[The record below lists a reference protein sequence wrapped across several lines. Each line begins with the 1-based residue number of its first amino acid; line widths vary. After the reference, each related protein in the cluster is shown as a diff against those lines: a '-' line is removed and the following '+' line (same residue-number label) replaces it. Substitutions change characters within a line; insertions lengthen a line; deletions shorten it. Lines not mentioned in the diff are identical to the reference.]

1 MRHLAALS
9 DVEFERLVADL
20 LAAETGN
27 RYERFGAG
35 RDGGID
41 LRHTSE
47 GTTEIVQCKHYV
59 RSSFSQ
65 LWSAAKGE
73 PAKLR
78 RLDPAPGSYR
88 FVTSQSLT
96 VEKKRK
102 LMVALDGWVEEPG
115 LIWGAETIEDLL
127 NAHPEIERS
136 HVKLWLA
143 SSAQLE
149 RLLNAAT
156 QNRSNDLIERVT
168 YALPRYVHTGRFH
181 DAREMLEK
189 EGVCLIAGE
198 PGIGKTTLAQM
209 LLLDSAGR
217 GFDALHVSQD
227 ISEAWE
233 ALADRPQA
241 FYYDDFLG
249 RVGLGLG
256 KNEDQRL
263 VDLIARA
270 HRNPNQTRLIL
281 TTREYILRGAV
292 QLYETF
298 DRAELNHRRFLLALP
313 DYSRY
318 ERGLVLYNH
327 LYHSEVMKERWIAE
341 IVDSEAYIKIV
352 DHKNYS
358 PRLVEFITG
367 HTKPRELERIDGDWL
382 KFAFESLDHPE
393 EIWKRAF
400 EVDLTELQQAMV
412 LCLVSFGGPVG
423 VDDLRVAVRGHCAAA
438 GLSFSDSEF
447 DRSLDVLELSFLSFG
462 SAGKTPTVDV
472 ANPSISD
479 FVLNRLSFEPRLLA
493 SLLDGA
499 TYFIQPLQL
508 IEVAGK
514 GSSAAIEQRLSDLLR
529 EERERMT
536 RSLIRTFESPEAGVQ
551 GNSWQEPDL
560 ETRLRVVIAVSEGA
574 LPADGARWLERVVER
589 LADRWGKG
597 KPEGRSSVVVYEAC
611 LPLISDRVAK
621 RLALGLKR
629 GLRRSPMS
637 IDDFEALW
645 MLRELT
651 PDAVDADEWQRLVTG
666 YEEFTYALLL
676 RGTLDD
682 GAINDVVR
690 VAARLNA
697 KVDEVTLREAR
708 LKANRR
714 SERQAK
720 EYEKRQRRE
729 WKETP
734 RAVKSRTGT
743 LETWYDHET
752 ILQTES
758 RRKLREVFQRLK
770 PGRHGAS

>member
-1 MRHLAALS
+1 MRQLAALS

-20 LAAETGN
+20 LTAETGE
-27 RYERFGAG
+27 RYERFGVG
-35 RDGGID
+35 PDGGVD
-41 LRHTSE
+41 LRLTSE
-47 GTTEIVQCKHYV
+47 GATEIVQCKHYV

-65 LWSAAKGE
+65 LRTAAKDE
-73 PAKLR
+73 AAKLR
-78 RLDPAPGSYR
+78 RLDPAPDSYR

-96 VEKKRK
+96 PEKKRK
-102 LMVALDGWVEEPG
+102 LVVALDGWVEETG

-127 NAHPEIERS
+127 EAHPEIERR

-156 QNRSNDLIERVT
+156 MNRSNDLIDRVT

-209 LLLDSAGR
+209 LLLDSAGH

-233 ALADRPQA
+233 ALADCPQA

-270 HRNPNQTRLIL
+270 HRNPDQTRLIL
-281 TTREYILRGAV
+281 TTREYILRGAI

-298 DRAELNHRRFLLALP
+298 DRAELNHKRFLLALP

-318 ERGLVLYNH
+318 ERGLVFYNH
-327 LYHSEVMKERWIAE
+327 LYHSKVMKDGWIAE

-358 PRLVEFITG
+358 PRLIEFITG

-382 KFAFESLDHPE
+382 EFAFESLDHPE

-412 LCLVSFGGPVG
+412 LCLVSFGGPVE
-423 VDDLRVAVRGHCAAA
+423 VEDLRVAVRGHCAAA
-438 GLSFSDSEF
+438 GLPFSDSEF
-447 DRSLDVLELSFLSFG
+447 DLSLEALELSFLSFG
-462 SAGKTPTVDV
+462 RAGTTPAVDV

-479 FVLNRLSFEPRLLA
+479 FVLNRLSFSSRLLA

-499 TYFIQPLQL
+499 TFFIQPLQL

-514 GSSAAIEQRLSDLLR
+514 GSSAAIEERLSGLLGG
-529 EERERMT
+529 ETERLT
-536 RSLIRTFESPEAGVQ
+536 GSLMRTFESAEIGVQ
-551 GNSWQEPDL
+551 GQSGRESDL
-560 ETRLRVVIAVSEGA
+560 ETRLRVVIAASGGI
-574 LPADGARWLERVVER
+574 LPPDGTKWLEGVTER
-589 LADRWGKG
+589 LAFQWGEG
-597 KPEGRSSVVVYEAC
+597 KPEGQSSVEVYRAC
-611 LPLISDRVAK
+611 LPLLADRPAG

-645 MLRELT
+645 MLRQLT
-651 PDAVDADEWQRLVTG
+651 PDAFDEEEWERLVTG
-666 YEEFTYALLL
+666 YEEFAYTLLL
-676 RGTLDD
+676 RGTLQDM
-682 GAINDVVR
+682 AIDDVVR
-690 VAARLNA
+690 VAMRFKA
-697 KVDEVTLREAR
+697 KVDEVVLGEAR
-708 LKANRR
+708 IKADRR
-714 SERQAK
+714 SEREAK
-720 EYEKRQRRE
+720 EYERRQRRE
-729 WKETP
+729 LRETP
-734 RAVKSRTGT
+734 QPVKRRTNAS
-743 LETWYDHET
+743 ETWYDHET
-752 ILQTES
+752 ALQTES
-758 RRKLREVFQRLK
+758 RAKLREVFRRLK
-770 PGRHGAS
+770 PK

>member
-1 MRHLAALS
+1 MRQLAALS
-9 DVEFERLVADL
+9 DIEFERLVADL
-20 LAAETGN
+20 LAAETGE
-27 RYERFGAG
+27 RYERFGVG
-35 RDGGID
+35 PDGGVD
-41 LRHTSE
+41 LRLTKE
-47 GTTEIVQCKHYV
+47 GATEIVQCKHYV

-65 LWSAAKGE
+65 LRAAAKDE
-73 PAKLR
+73 AAKLR
-78 RLDPAPGSYR
+78 RLDPAPDSYR

-96 VEKKRK
+96 VEKKGK
-102 LMVALDGWVEEPG
+102 LMAALEGWVEETG
-115 LIWGAETIEDLL
+115 MVWGAETIEDLL
-127 NAHPEIERS
+127 DAHPEVERS

-156 QNRSNDLIERVT
+156 MNRSNDLIERVT

-217 GFDALHVSQD
+217 DFDALHVSQD
-227 ISEAWE
+227 IGEAWE

-270 HRNPNQTRLIL
+270 HRNPDQTRLIL

-298 DRAELNHRRFLLALP
+298 DRAELNHKRFLLALP

-327 LYHSEVMKERWIAE
+327 LYHSKVMKDGWIAE

-358 PRLVEFITG
+358 PRLIEFITG

-382 KFAFESLDHPE
+382 EFAFESLDHPE

-400 EVDLTELQQAMV
+400 EVDLTELQQAIV
-412 LCLVSFGGPVG
+412 LCLVSFGGPVE
-423 VDDLRVAVRGHCAAA
+423 VEDLRVAVRGHCAAA
-438 GLSFSDSEF
+438 GMYFSDSEF
-447 DRSLDVLELSFLSFG
+447 DLSLEVLELSFLSFG
-462 SAGKTPTVDV
+462 RAGTVPTVDV

-479 FVLNRLSFEPRLLA
+479 FVLNRLSFSSRLLA

-499 TYFIQPLQL
+499 TFFIQPLQL

-514 GSSAAIEQRLSDLLR
+514 GSSAAIEMRLSALLR
-529 EERERMT
+529 GEKERLAG
-536 RSLIRTFESPEAGVQ
+536 SLIRTFESPEVGVQ
-551 GNSWQEPDL
+551 GQSGRESDL
-560 ETRLRVVIAVSEGA
+560 ETRLRVVIAASRGI
-574 LPADGARWLERVVER
+574 LPPDGTKWLEDVTER
-589 LADRWGKG
+589 LAVQWGEG
-597 KPEGRSSVVVYEAC
+597 KPEGQSSVEVYRAC
-611 LPLISDRVAK
+611 LPLLADRPAG

-651 PDAVDADEWQRLVTG
+651 PDAVDAEEWQRLITG
-666 YEEFTYALLL
+666 YEEFAYALLL
-676 RGTLDD
+676 RGTLDEL
-682 GAINDVVR
+682 AIGDLVR
-690 VAARLNA
+690 VATRFDAR
-697 KVDEVTLREAR
+697 VDEVVLREAR
-708 LKANRR
+708 IKADRR
-714 SERQAK
+714 SEREAK
-720 EYEKRQRRE
+720 EYERRQRRE
-729 WKETP
+729 WRETP
-734 RAVKSRTGT
+734 RPVKRRTDAS
-743 LETWYDHET
+743 ETWYDHET
-752 ILQTES
+752 ALQTES
-758 RRKLREVFQRLK
+758 RAKLREVFRRLK
-770 PGRHGAS
+770 PDENFD